1 MMKEINTEDIRQR
14 IKSIIADDLDVNID
28 IKDIKED
35 VSLYDDGLGLDSI
48 AMVNFI
54 VILEKK
60 FNINFEENE
69 ISSKLFSNIS
79 DLAEFINL
87 KIKADI
93 NGPLA

>member
-1 MMKEINTEDIRQR
+1 MKETNIEDIRQK

-28 IKDIKED
+28 IKDIRED

-79 DLAEFINL
+79 DLAGFISS

-93 NGPLA
+93 NGSLA